1 MIELRFYAPLNT
13 KPGIWE
19 MFPKPISWLGMEKV
33 NLTQQKHA
41 FTNQKN
47 VTQHNIT
54 HTHTTVLRPFF
65 WDHLREPEPEENFLD
80 FMVQGK
86 INRGRHTEH
95 LTGRH
100 SIQNNQCPP
109 PPSSHN
115 TKKHTKNLKPGL
127 LASYDVWPGNR
138 VGPFLHQRFIN
149 LSLTHLLRHLS
160 NYLQPRDP
168 HRQQHSKP
176 SKVTND
182 QAYVICLAT

>member
-1 MIELRFYAPLNT
+1 MIDLIELRFYAPLNT

-47 VTQHNIT
+47 VTQHNIR
-54 HTHTTVLRPFF
+54 HTHNRFTALFLGPPAWAGAR
-65 WDHLREPEPEENFLD
+65 RELLD

-100 SIQNNQCPP
+100 SIRNNQCPP

-115 TKKHTKNLKPGL
+115 TK
-127 LASYDVWPGNR
+127 
-138 VGPFLHQRFIN
+138 
-149 LSLTHLLRHLS
+149 
-160 NYLQPRDP
+160 
-168 HRQQHSKP
+168 
-176 SKVTND
+176 
-182 QAYVICLAT
+182 